1 MYPHERSLVKKLKD
15 QPFVLIGIN
24 SDPSRETLK
33 KRMSEEN
40 ITWNSW
46 WDENTSGKIAKAW
59 NIHGWP
65 TVYLV
70 DAKGVIRF
78 KSVGFD
84 EKGFDKTLDTLLVEM
99 GVDVKSLDSKSSG
112 DKSDK
117 PEKDGKPDAKAG
129 E

>member
-24 SDPSRETLK
+24 SDPDRDSLK

-59 NIHGWP
+59 NVRGWP

-78 KSVGFD
+78 KSTGFD
-84 EKGFDKTLDTLLVEM
+84 EKRFDSTLDALLVEM
-99 GVDVKSLDSKSSG
+99 GVDPKSLEP
-112 DKSDK
+112 KSDDAK
-117 PEKDGKPDAKAG
+117 PEKDQKPGAKAG
-129 E
+129 D

>member
-24 SDPSRETLK
+24 SDPDRDSLK

-59 NIHGWP
+59 NVRGWP

-84 EKGFDKTLDTLLVEM
+84 EKRFDSTLDTLLVKM
-99 GVDVKSLDSKSSG
+99 GVDPKSLDP
-112 DKSDK
+112 KSDAAQ
-117 PEKDGKPDAKAG
+117 PEKNQKPGAKAG
-129 E
+129 D